1 MRWATYRHDTDGPDR
16 VGLVIDGRISGLP
29 PGVSLLGL
37 LHDGPQA
44 LAEAGHRAGQDPAED
59 VAVADVQLRAPIP
72 DPPSV
77 RDFSAFEAH
86 VRTARRARG
95 VEMDPDWYRRPAFYF
110 SNPHAIVDP
119 DADVAVPPGSHALD
133 FELEVA
139 AIVGLPGRDLDPEAA
154 ARHIAGFTVMNDW
167 SARDLQRGEMRSQ
180 LGPAKSKDFATT
192 LGPFLVTPDELEPYA
207 VGRGYALTM
216 TASVNGREY
225 TRTSCADLYWS
236 FGELVAYASR
246 GAWIRPGDVIGSG
259 TAPGGCILEL
269 ALVHGA
275 DPYPWLQPG
284 DDVTLTVEAL
294 GAIANRVVEGPPSP
308 PLRR

>member
-1 MRWATYRHDTDGPDR
+1 MRWATYRHDADGPDR
-16 VGLVIDGRISGLP
+16 VGLVVDDRIRGLP

-37 LHDGPQA
+37 LQDGLQA
-44 LAEAGHRAGQDPAED
+44 LAEAGHRAGED
-59 VAVADVQLRAPIP
+59 ADEEIAVADVQLRAPIP
-72 DPPSV
+72 QPPSV
-77 RDFSAFEAH
+77 RDFSAFEEH

-119 DADVAVPPGSHALD
+119 GADVAVPPGSHALD
-133 FELEVA
+133 FELEIA
-139 AIVGLPGRDLDPEAA
+139 AIVGLSGRDLDPRTA
-154 ARHIAGFTVMNDW
+154 ARHIAGLTVMNDW
-167 SARDLQRGEMRSQ
+167 SARDLQRAEMGFQ

-192 LGPFLVTPDELEPYA
+192 LGPLLVTPDELEPHA

-259 TAPGGCILEL
+259 TAPRGCILEL
-269 ALVHGA
+269 ALVHGSRA
-275 DPYPWLQPG
+275 YPWLQPG
-284 DDVTLTVEAL
+284 DEVSLTIEQL
-294 GAIANRVVEGPPSP
+294 GTITNRVVEGPPAP
-308 PLRR
+308 PALR